1 MWKFSIVSVT
11 SWNGFA
17 VMSKHNLEMEALV
30 LFRKYKHNTRSH
42 SLAECPEGDLFKSSG
57 ERTQNL
63 ELFEQ

>member
-1 MWKFSIVSVT
+1 
-11 SWNGFA
+11 
-17 VMSKHNLEMEALV
+17 MSKHNLEMEALV